1 MLKGYDETCFRDA
14 YKNGWN
20 GKIKVLEEKRREEI
34 KAFELNTD
42 VANHTEVGAWPVQ

>member
-20 GKIKVLEEKRREEI
+20 GKIKVLEEKRREE
-34 KAFELNTD
+34 KRSEHLN
-42 VANHTEVGAWPVQ
+42 